1 MTATTNPLG
10 RRERPFP
17 RRAPETLARLRD
29 EVRRLERV
37 IGPDA
42 GTDGDSKPVALGVAD
57 IDRHLPWGGLARGAL
72 HEVIAEDAGAA
83 VGFAALL
90 AARLAAARVAAA
102 RVANDD
108 AGMVLWCEGARTLDA
123 GALYA
128 PGLARFGL
136 APERVI
142 CVRARTDRDALW
154 ALEEGIRAGL
164 AAVVGEIGAV
174 TPTESR
180 RLQLAAEAA
189 GVTVLLL
196 RPKAAAAVPSAALT
210 RWRLGALP
218 GATTPGMP
226 GVGRACWR
234 AELFRCRGGAAGA
247 WEVEWRDETGDL
259 ALAAPIRDRPDRAR
273 PARLAG

>member
-1 MTATTNPLG
+1 MTATTSPLG

-42 GTDGDSKPVALGVAD
+42 GADGDSKPVALGVAD

-83 VGFAALL
+83 VGFAAML
-90 AARLAAARVAAA
+90 AA
-102 RVANDD
+102 RVANDA

-154 ALEEGIRAGL
+154 ALEEGIGAGL

-174 TPTESR
+174 TLTESR

-189 GVTVLLL
+189 GVTALLL
-196 RPKAAAAVPSAALT
+196 RPAAAAAVPSAALT

-259 ALAAPIRDRPDRAR
+259 ALAAPIRDRPDRVR
-273 PARLAG
+273 PARRAG

>member
-1 MTATTNPLG
+1 MTAGTSPLG

-29 EVRRLERV
+29 EVRRLELPAA
-37 IGPDA
+37 PDGAAA
-42 GTDGDSKPVALGVAD
+42 GTVTLGVAD
-57 IDRHLPWGGLARGAL
+57 IDRHLPWGGLPRGAL
-72 HEVIAEDAGAA
+72 HEVIAEDPGAGT
-83 VGFAALL
+83 GFAAVL
-90 AARLAAARVAAA
+90 AARLAARKTKNGA
-102 RVANDD
+102 D
-108 AGMVLWCEGARTLDA
+108 GMVLWCEGARTLDA

-154 ALEEGIRAGL
+154 ALEEGIGAGL

-189 GVTVLLL
+189 GVTALLL
-196 RPKAAAAVPSAALT
+196 RPAAAAAVPSAALT

-218 GATTPGMP
+218 GATTPGIP

-234 AELFRCRGGAAGA
+234 AELFRCRGGAAHA

-273 PARLAG
+273 PARRAG

>member
-1 MTATTNPLG
+1 MTATTSPLG

-29 EVRRLERV
+29 EVRRLERA
-37 IGPDA
+37 IGPGA
-42 GTDGDSKPVALGVAD
+42 ATDGDPKPIALGVAE

-72 HEVIAEDAGAA
+72 HEVIAGDAGAA
-83 VGFAALL
+83 VGFVAML
-90 AARLAAARVAAA
+90 AARI
-102 RVANDD
+102 DD
-108 AGMVLWCEGARTLDA
+108 AGGMVLWCEGARTLDA

-154 ALEEGIRAGL
+154 ALEEGIGAGL

-174 TPTESR
+174 TLTESR

-189 GVTVLLL
+189 GVTALLL
-196 RPKAAAAVPSAALT
+196 RPAAAAAVPGAALT
-210 RWRLGALP
+210 RWRLDALP

-234 AELFRCRGGAAGA
+234 AELFRCRGGAAHA

-259 ALAAPIRDRPDRAR
+259 ALAAPIHDRPDRLE
-273 PARLAG
+273 PARRAG